1 MLNTTWIKWKSAC
14 LGCAAD
20 HNGNSRNITIWGKQ
34 DLNCNTLI
42 IFTVYSPHEKLEQ
55 LEYFSYTHKEDNTNG
70 NRQLY
75 IGANRVE
82 DEWGLF
88 LSHKGLI
95 SCLRLFK
102 WQKTLLCST
111 IEVWCTVPGTHNAGR
126 TTGFCLIKIV
136 CRSASHWDSSRNE
149 ISKGLNPAN
158 LWSCNNE
165 GFPLHFDLFV
175 IKYQMTAA
183 VCWNKKWMSTFI
195 FVWVVT
201 ALVNW
206 VRYKI
211 QSQALSRES
220 HLE

>member
-1 MLNTTWIKWKSAC
+1 MGIGSFILV
-14 LGCAAD
+14 
-20 HNGNSRNITIWGKQ
+20 
-34 DLNCNTLI
+34 LI
-42 IFTVYSPHEKLEQ
+42 
-55 LEYFSYTHKEDNTNG
+55 
-70 NRQLY
+70 
-75 IGANRVE
+75 
-82 DEWGLF
+82 GLRMSEAF

-111 IEVWCTVPGTHNAGR
+111 IELWCTVPGPGTHNAGR

-201 ALVNW
+201 GQLGQ
-206 VRYKI
+206 I
-211 QSQALSRES
+211 QNTVPGSQQGKSPGII
-220 HLE
+220 